1 MGSLL
6 PRDSQVFGGREGY
19 SRLLLT
25 LGPSIPNRAETS
37 TPWGVTLKPV
47 RRISKVVVVEEGDD
61 GDLAVGMGQPKMT
74 EGSGAPK
81 IMVDET
87 PKTQSVS
94 VQKAGDGKVKSPGT
108 DVAELF
114 ASSSPFA

>member
-1 MGSLL
+1 MRLAS
-6 PRDSQVFGGREGY
+6 FWREGD

-25 LGPSIPNRAETS
+25 SGPSFPNRAETS

-61 GDLAVGMGQPKMT
+61 GDLAVGLGQPRVT
-74 EGSGAPK
+74 EGSMAPK

-94 VQKAGDGKVKSPGT
+94 VQKAGDDAKVKSPGT

-114 ASSSPFA
+114 ASSSLLAYTG

>member
-1 MGSLL
+1 MA
-6 PRDSQVFGGREGY
+6 
-19 SRLLLT
+19 
-25 LGPSIPNRAETS
+25 PSFDIGAFPNHRAETS

-47 RRISKVVVVEEGDD
+47 RRVSKVVVVEEGD
-61 GDLAVGMGQPKMT
+61 GDLAVGLGQSK
-74 EGSGAPK
+74 APK

-108 DVAELF
+108 DVAELS
-114 ASSSPFA
+114 ASSFLPLLIQGDNFGW

>member
-1 MGSLL
+1 M
-6 PRDSQVFGGREGY
+6 
-19 SRLLLT
+19 
-25 LGPSIPNRAETS
+25 
-37 TPWGVTLKPV
+37 
-47 RRISKVVVVEEGDD
+47 VEEGDD

-94 VQKAGDGKVKSPGT
+94 VQKAGDAKVKSPGT

-114 ASSSPFA
+114 ASSSLLA